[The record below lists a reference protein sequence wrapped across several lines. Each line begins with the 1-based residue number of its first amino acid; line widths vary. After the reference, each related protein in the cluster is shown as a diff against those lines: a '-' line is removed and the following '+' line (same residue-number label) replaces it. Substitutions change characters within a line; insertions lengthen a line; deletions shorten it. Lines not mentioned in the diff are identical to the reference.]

1 MTPKQRGF
9 SLVELMLMLT
19 VIGILSGVAVASL
32 NGLTSSQQDVAAAR
46 VRSAVIHAQ
55 LWAISTG
62 DATWVAFDTAAD
74 EVTLFCE
81 DGDNPGKANRVAML
95 DPLSRSPMALQLGL
109 DGASL
114 TSAAFGTTS
123 EVQFDAQGLPYDA
136 NGVLLTTD
144 GLVGM
149 SGGAVL
155 RVTRNTGYIKLD

>member
-1 MTPKQRGF
+1 MKKAQHGF

-62 DATWVAFDTAAD
+62 DSTWVQFDAGSD
-74 EVTLFCE
+74 LVRLYCE
-81 DGDNPGKANRVAML
+81 DEGNPGKANRVAML
-95 DPLSRSPMALQLGL
+95 DPLTRSAMEIHLGN
-109 DGASL
+109 DSSGI
-114 TSAAFGTTS
+114 TSVDFDTTA

-136 NGVLLTTD
+136 DGALLTSD
-144 GLVGM
+144 GVVGFT
-149 SGGAVL
+149 GGATL